1 VATTVSPNTLPHSA
15 TDVLE
20 RFGSAARGDRVYRA
34 GHALGQ
40 LLRTVYLCDC
50 FTLPD
55 FRRSVYRVLERAES
69 VHTLQRQ
76 I

>member
-1 VATTVSPNTLPHSA
+1 MLPRQCAVATTVSPNTLPHSA

-40 LLRTVYLCDC
+40 LLRTVYLCDELRDGLEH
-50 FTLPD
+50 TATAA
-55 FRRSVYRVLERAES
+55 RS
-69 VHTLQRQ
+69 
-76 I
+76 